1 MNRKKA
7 ALGPPFSCPMA
18 SSTDGDGMATRL
30 NSPLET
36 AAEYLESLIDV
47 ERMGDRSRARL
58 DLAPVRELLSRVGD
72 PQAGLSVV
80 HVAGSKGKGSTC
92 FLAEGILAEAG
103 ERVGTFTSPHL
114 TSWVERFRIDG
125 RPVEGSELAEVVEIL
140 RPHVDEMRSAVGPV
154 PTFFDA
160 TTAAALLLFERA
172 SVDRV
177 LLEVGLGGRLDSTN
191 IVHPDV
197 ACISTIELEHTDIL
211 GDRIESIAFEK
222 SGIVKPGIPC
232 VVGPLPGPARD
243 VVRERANE
251 VGAPL
256 REFGVDFEIDIQSE
270 PPPVAT
276 GPVPRAFRY
285 RERGGFEVDARLN
298 VLGDHQAVNASLAI
312 AAVRC
317 LGGYSDDSLE
327 RAVREGLPRV
337 ELPGRVEIIAR
348 EPWVLVDEAHTVAST
363 EALVKLLPA
372 FEASECHLVLSIS
385 RDKKL
390 GAILRSLLPSFD
402 RVIVTRSEKH
412 RSMDPVKLAAE
423 IRQRGHVDVEVCPD
437 PRRAVQQARKGVGR
451 RGLLCA
457 AGSIYLAGIAREEF
471 RRHAP

>member
-1 MNRKKA
+1 MSISK
-7 ALGPPFSCPMA
+7 
-18 SSTDGDGMATRL
+18 STP
-30 NSPLET
+30 NSRRGAPT
-36 AAEYLESLIDV
+36 SFA
-47 ERMGDRSRARL
+47 RSRTT
-58 DLAPVRELLSRVGD
+58 SRAGPGSGPTTQGMPGFTIPDFSNAMDSIRSPRMSVCSSSIVEM
-72 PQAGLSVV
+72 QATSGWTMLVESRRPPRPT
-80 HVAGSKGKGSTC
+80 SRRTRST
-92 FLAEGILAEAG
+92 
-103 ERVGTFTSPHL
+103 
-114 TSWVERFRIDG
+114 
-125 RPVEGSELAEVVEIL
+125 
-140 RPHVDEMRSAVGPV
+140 
-154 PTFFDA
+154 
-160 TTAAALLLFERA
+160 
-172 SVDRV
+172 
-177 LLEVGLGGRLDSTN
+177 
-191 IVHPDV
+191 
-197 ACISTIELEHTDIL
+197 
-211 GDRIESIAFEK
+211 
-222 SGIVKPGIPC
+222 
-232 VVGPLPGPARD
+232 
-243 VVRERANE
+243 
-251 VGAPL
+251 
-256 REFGVDFEIDIQSE
+256 
-270 PPPVAT
+270 
-276 GPVPRAFRY
+276 
-285 RERGGFEVDARLN
+285 DARLK

-471 RRHAP
+471 RRHAQ